1 MMSNLLV
8 AISSIDKTELVF
20 GVINLTTKTECL
32 SINHQTTQPD
42 WLPYE

>member
-1 MMSNLLV
+1 MMSNLLI
-8 AISSIDKTELVF
+8 ATSS

-42 WLPYE
+42 WLPYEQ